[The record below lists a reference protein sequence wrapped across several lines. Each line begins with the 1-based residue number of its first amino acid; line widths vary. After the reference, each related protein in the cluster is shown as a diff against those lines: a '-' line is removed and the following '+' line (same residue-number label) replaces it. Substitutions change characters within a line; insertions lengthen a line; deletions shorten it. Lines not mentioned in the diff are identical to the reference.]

1 MGCWEEREE
10 KRNLLIH
17 AHAWHSQNLYSC
29 CARFAA
35 KPGSLWVMTCGPWTA
50 SSSLLSK
57 AYVAGRASCSLAICI
72 HFFSEKTRLQGGLL
86 LSTLQML
93 LCTDSTYSLC
103 ASPFSSFTGTAVGW
117 IFGACFSW
125 KKDQKED
132 CVTVND
138 LLLCLGATVL
148 QDFALMVLSQE
159 RTNLTNFINS
169 SLF

>member
-1 MGCWEEREE
+1 M
-10 KRNLLIH
+10 L
-17 AHAWHSQNLYSC
+17 
-29 CARFAA
+29 
-35 KPGSLWVMTCGPWTA
+35 T
-50 SSSLLSK
+50 K
-57 AYVAGRASCSLAICI
+57 AYMAGRSSCSLAICI
-72 HFFSEKTRLQGGLL
+72 HLFSKKTRLQGGLL

-103 ASPFSSFTGTAVGW
+103 ASPFSSFTGMLVGW
-117 IFGACFSW
+117 ILGVCFSW
-125 KKDQKED
+125 KKKTQKRN
-132 CVTVND
+132 CVTIND